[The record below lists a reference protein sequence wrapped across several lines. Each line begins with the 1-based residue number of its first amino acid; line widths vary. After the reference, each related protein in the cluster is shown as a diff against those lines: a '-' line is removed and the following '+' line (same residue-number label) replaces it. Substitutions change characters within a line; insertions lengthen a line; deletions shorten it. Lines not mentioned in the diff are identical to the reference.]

1 MGETVE
7 CALFLGEPPQPTVS
21 NSRRNRARRVR
32 VVVKDE
38 NPIDE
43 SLYIAKQT
51 IDQKWL

>member
-1 MGETVE
+1 MRETAK
-7 CALFLGEPPQPTVS
+7 CALSPGEPPPLTVS
-21 NSRRNRARRVR
+21 NSRRNRARRAR
-32 VVVKDE
+32 VVVRDE